1 MVLPKYNRFIE
12 RREKMNRVCKLLGI
26 SYPVIQGG
34 MGNAS
39 NAPLTAAISN
49 AGALGTIGVG
59 TRSPSEV
66 ETLIQETASKTD
78 KPFAVNVPLTVAS
91 NIKEIFQLIVKY
103 KVPVVSLSAGN
114 PSPYISR
121 LQSHGIKVMCVVGS
135 VYHAKKAEDAG
146 ADVIV
151 AEGYEAA
158 GLNSPFETTTMTL
171 IPQVADAITVPLV
184 AAGGIG
190 DGRGMAAAM
199 VLGAEAIQLGT
210 RFISVKEAPFHLLY
224 KEALIKAGDRDT
236 MVIGRSVGRIRRVM
250 RAAYSEH
257 LYSLENKGMT
267 LEKFNE
273 MTAEDRHLAGAMEGD
288 FEEGYINSGQ
298 VAGLI
303 NDMPSASELIQSIT
317 KEALAALQAQKEKAS
332 QWQNVK

>member
-1 MVLPKYNRFIE
+1 
-12 RREKMNRVCKLLGI
+12 MNRVCKQLGI

-66 ETLIQETASKTD
+66 ETLIAETASKTE

-91 NIKEIFQLIVKY
+91 NLKEIFEHIIKY
-103 KVPVVSLSAGN
+103 RVPVVSLSAGN
-114 PSPYISR
+114 PAPYISR
-121 LQSHGIKVMCVVGS
+121 LRAHGTKVICVVGS

-171 IPQVADAITVPLV
+171 IPQVADAINIPLV

-199 VLGAEAIQLGT
+199 VLGAEGVQLGT
-210 RFISVKEAPFHLLY
+210 RFISVKEAPFHLRY

-236 MVIGRSVGRIRRVM
+236 LVVGRSVGRIRRVM
-250 RAAYSEH
+250 RTPYSEK
-257 LYSLENKGMT
+257 LLSREEKGIT
-267 LEKFNE
+267 LAEFNE
-273 MTAEDRHLAGAMEGD
+273 ETAEDRHLAGAMDGD
-288 FEEGYINSGQ
+288 FEKGYINSGQ

-303 NDMPSASELIQSIT
+303 KNVPSASELIQSIMEGASLT
-317 KEALAALQAQKEKAS
+317 LQDQAEKTA